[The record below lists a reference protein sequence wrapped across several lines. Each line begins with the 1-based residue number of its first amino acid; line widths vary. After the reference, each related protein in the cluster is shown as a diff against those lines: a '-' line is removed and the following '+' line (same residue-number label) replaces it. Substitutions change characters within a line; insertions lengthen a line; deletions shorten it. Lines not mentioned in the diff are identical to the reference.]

1 MPKCNNINNIP
12 AKTFF
17 DVLHEKNFDLL
28 EPTEDEDGLEEVF
41 SNIYDDYF
49 IKSDNARSKRFLE
62 LQQEI
67 HFMNYKIQSIVQVL
81 DFLMFNDTT
90 PEIRKILLESIISI
104 GINISLDN
112 EFVEEVKNV
121 LNIELGILQND
132 LSFLEIEMKQM
143 QSENTDGVFD
153 FYESLVG
160 LESIHERSLDDE
172 MVLIKYINY
181 EKLAIKKAEAQ
192 KKQSK
197 KFQTN

>member
-1 MPKCNNINNIP
+1 MPKYNNINNIP

-197 KFQTN
+197 KYNA

>member
-1 MPKCNNINNIP
+1 MPKYNNINNIP